1 MNKPIEKTPKVFM
14 KTSSKSRGG
23 KDVEFRSKKQKNELH
38 ILKMSQ
44 EWDLR
49 RQQRRLDRQKWV
61 EERRNQKLPIWQRVG
76 NLRVQ
81 ANEEKILHEAGNQN
95 VNNKEHTE
103 NSNEISKA
111 GVANNHK
118 LEEKV
123 RQTLL
128 EPQAKEKGDT
138 LHDKSPPG
146 SEFVQQRHSTD
157 QKRDSTS
164 KIQFIKSE
172 QARTMKQS
180 FLYNVKA
187 LETANVST
195 AQIKEHGTS
204 IAVKNSSK
212 SLTANENYEVQH
224 YESKTG
230 LEKETKPAHSPKRVD
245 GSVTIQKLPTVEGVR
260 KERKRKIESGIID
273 DETRL
278 MPKLMC
284 VDKPTTLENIFER
297 ENKPGTTSTSSNS
310 NTILHHNQGDLG
322 TSVKGEKSVPQ
333 ITQCYSLV
341 DRREDENAF
350 FVKTPQSKSTPAAV
364 SMTTPVVTT
373 SPSFAAKGQTSS
385 PSVALDP
392 GCIVYLSNSTAQ
404 SHLSGIPRHPR
415 SGYLVPVYKTNK
427 REPAYAFLP
436 ATSQHSHQ
444 VRGNLSPEGHPSK
457 YKSDDCVSVGSTSTP
472 MSYPFPH
479 STPCI
484 KETHGAC
491 TGVVSKGK
499 VVHPSQSQPSLYKDN
514 ASSNARAISGYE
526 SSSSSAAVTLTNTSQ
541 TDPPYV
547 NGALL
552 GGEGKPHLP
561 GRTHT
566 YAQHRK
572 TGAHVGPLRMIK
584 DERTDSP
591 MASDDKFSTVPSE
604 KVHYPAVCRTPDSA
618 PSQTPSTQDAIFNPM
633 SIYVRPRLVPREV
646 VSVSHGSELSPPLVE
661 YIKTDAICDKELTKW
676 DANNVR
682 DFIAA
687 TDCKDKAELFLEEEI
702 DGKALLSLSPEIL
715 MKGMSLKLGPAVKL
729 YNHIVNLRTAL
740 SI

>member
-1 MNKPIEKTPKVFM
+1 M
-14 KTSSKSRGG
+14 
-23 KDVEFRSKKQKNELH
+23 
-38 ILKMSQ
+38 
-44 EWDLR
+44 
-49 RQQRRLDRQKWV
+49 
-61 EERRNQKLPIWQRVG
+61 
-76 NLRVQ
+76 
-81 ANEEKILHEAGNQN
+81 
-95 VNNKEHTE
+95 
-103 NSNEISKA
+103 
-111 GVANNHK
+111 
-118 LEEKV
+118 
-123 RQTLL
+123 
-128 EPQAKEKGDT
+128 
-138 LHDKSPPG
+138 
-146 SEFVQQRHSTD
+146 
-157 QKRDSTS
+157 
-164 KIQFIKSE
+164 
-172 QARTMKQS
+172 
-180 FLYNVKA
+180 
-187 LETANVST
+187 
-195 AQIKEHGTS
+195 
-204 IAVKNSSK
+204 
-212 SLTANENYEVQH
+212 
-224 YESKTG
+224 
-230 LEKETKPAHSPKRVD
+230 
-245 GSVTIQKLPTVEGVR
+245 
-260 KERKRKIESGIID
+260 
-273 DETRL
+273 
-278 MPKLMC
+278 
-284 VDKPTTLENIFER
+284 
-297 ENKPGTTSTSSNS
+297 
-310 NTILHHNQGDLG
+310 
-322 TSVKGEKSVPQ
+322 PQ

-341 DRREDENAF
+341 DRREDENSF

-499 VVHPSQSQPSLYKDN
+499 VVHPAQSQPSLYKDN

-566 YAQHRK
+566 YAQHHK

-687 TDCKDKAELFLEEEI
+687 TDCKDKAELFLEEVCI
-702 DGKALLSLSPEIL
+702 RPKNFVVLMSSVPLKVCLLTWKVSSLSYFSEISKGKLVTRRPEVRTVPLI
-715 MKGMSLKLGPAVKL
+715 GC
-729 YNHIVNLRTAL
+729 NLA
-740 SI
+740 SANQN